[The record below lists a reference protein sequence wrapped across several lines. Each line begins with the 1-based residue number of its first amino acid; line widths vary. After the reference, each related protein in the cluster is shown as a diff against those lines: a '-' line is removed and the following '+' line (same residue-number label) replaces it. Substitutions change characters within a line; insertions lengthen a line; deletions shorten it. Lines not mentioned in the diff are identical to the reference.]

1 MCIRLKRRGVGKK
14 GGPGPTASDPTKRAK
29 QDKQD
34 NQGTRPQGTPHDQAA
49 RPTPKGRGL
58 PKTSRAKPAAGVET
72 PRAKTQQQA
81 GEPAPPPPHS
91 PKEAEPNTSFTT
103 KASGQ
108 TGKQIRRPR
117 KRPDYLGGH
126 NNTKL
131 KQIYVSIQ
139 SITIVRVLS
148 VFLDNT
154 CMLTIVRRERTHHKP
169 CSAHQIDGRRQTE
182 SKPKWKTKP
191 AYGCVI
197 LCAWHCQF
205 ANTRD

>member
-1 MCIRLKRRGVGKK
+1 MLHTGEDAAQCKVHLYANRSTMQTSKRMTSPDPPKASWREMNAKLNAMCIRLKRRGVGKK

-29 QDKQD
+29 QDKQV

-72 PRAKTQQQA
+72 PRAKSQQQA

-91 PKEAEPNTSFTT
+91 PKEAEPNTCFTT
-103 KASGQ
+103 RASGQ

-126 NNTKL
+126 
-131 KQIYVSIQ
+131 
-139 SITIVRVLS
+139 ITIVRVRTEY
-148 VFLDNT
+148 LD
-154 CMLTIVRRERTHHKP
+154 
-169 CSAHQIDGRRQTE
+169 
-182 SKPKWKTKP
+182 
-191 AYGCVI
+191 
-197 LCAWHCQF
+197 
-205 ANTRD
+205 